1 MPAAA
6 VEAAVLAVEVAAV
19 AAVQAAVAV
28 EEAAPAGCDEA
39 CARLPNLVRAGAQRR

>member
-19 AAVQAAVAV
+19 AAVQAAVA